1 MACDYESYLD
11 RRKKN
16 EVFAHYEYLKNKT
29 CCDESTC
36 ELLAKDYELL
46 QNRCSD
52 TFRKMHLDNLDEK
65 GIPRDTLCET
75 IKNKKIAILDSIKNG
90 RPSARN
96 TRRQSVIRK
105 SQKLRSQGGRKYKK
119 RKSLRRNKRKL

>member
-1 MACDYESYLD
+1 MSCDYESYLD
-11 RRKKN
+11 RKKKN
-16 EVFAHYEYLKNKT
+16 EVFANYEYFKNKT

-52 TFRKMHLDNLDEK
+52 TFRKMHIDNLDEK
-65 GIPRDTLCET
+65 GIPKDTICET
-75 IKNKKIAILDSIKNG
+75 IKNKKLAILDNMMDGIHT
-90 RPSARN
+90 AR
-96 TRRQSVIRK
+96 RESVIRK